1 MIWVTTSV
9 TRRLEGRQKE
19 ITRRRQEMRKRVVL
33 MNKHC
38 RCTGLIMP
46 GVLAVALILTSA
58 SAVLAQSAGADSE
71 KRLSVID
78 ANPSL
83 LPNSSLGKYFDPQAA
98 ITVDQAVAYALE
110 HNGEL
115 LAARKEIDA
124 ASALVMQAG
133 LRANPKVDASV
144 SKTITGTDNNIIV
157 NGMLPLELGGRR
169 PARIKVAERELEMR
183 RQDVSNRE
191 RILAADVRAKFGEA
205 LAAILKLGFDEDLI
219 ATSLRGYNLVA
230 ARVTEGGTAP
240 LEQNMLLVE
249 LNRLRSM
256 RETAEGKAQIEM
268 LELRN
273 LIGMTPEEPLRLRG
287 DFNDLITP
295 LSPLAQATERA
306 LSERPDLKL
315 AKAAE
320 NFAEARIEQARS
332 EGRLDASLI
341 AGYQRMDFGY
351 PLSGINDA
359 GQLRPIQATFHYF
372 TVGVSLDLPVRNK
385 NQGAIEAA
393 LAEAEG
399 AKRRREFLELTVRRE
414 VASAY
419 AQYNSSARAAEIF
432 RVGVKDQ
439 ANANLDVVRQTY
451 ELGSKTL
458 IDYLGEQRRF
468 IDLQNG
474 YIDALLDTYKARVE
488 IERATASSTAIRQQV
503 TQR

>member
-1 MIWVTTSV
+1 
-9 TRRLEGRQKE
+9 
-19 ITRRRQEMRKRVVL
+19 
-33 MNKHC
+33 MNKQWSV
-38 RCTGLIMP
+38 RAFLIAS
-46 GVLAVALILTSA
+46 VLAIAQILPGA
-58 SAVLAQSAGADSE
+58 SAVLAQSSAADSE
-71 KRLSVID
+71 TRLSVI
-78 ANPSL
+78 NTSLSL
-83 LPNSSLGKYFDPQAA
+83 LSKSSLTKYFDPQTGIA
-98 ITVDQAVAYALE
+98 VDQVVAYALE

-124 ASALVMQAG
+124 ASALVKQAA
-133 LRANPKVDASV
+133 LRANPKLDASLA
-144 SKTITGTDNNIIV
+144 KTITGKDNNITV
-157 NGMLPLELGGRR
+157 NGMLPLELGARR
-169 PARIKVAERELEMR
+169 PARIRVAERELEMR
-183 RQDVSNRE
+183 RQDVANRE
-191 RILAADVRAKFGEA
+191 RMLAADVRAKFGEA
-205 LAAILKLGFDEDLI
+205 IAAILKLGFDEDLI
-219 ATSLRGYNLVA
+219 ATSQRGYNLVA

-240 LEQNMLLVE
+240 LEQNMVLVE
-249 LNRLRSM
+249 LNRLRST

-273 LIGMTPEEPLRLRG
+273 LIGMAPEEPLRLRG
-287 DFNDLITP
+287 DFNDLIAP
-295 LSPLAQATERA
+295 LSPLAEATERA

-320 NFAEARIEQARS
+320 SFAEARIEQARA

-341 AGYQRMDFGY
+341 AGYQRMYSSY
-351 PLSGINDA
+351 PLNGINDA
-359 GQLRPIQATFHYF
+359 GMLSPIRSTFHYF

-393 LAEAEG
+393 VAEAEAG
-399 AKRRREFLELTVRRE
+399 KRRREFLELTVRRE

-419 AQYNSSARAAEIF
+419 AQYNSTARAAEIF
-432 RVGVKDQ
+432 RLGVKDQ

-488 IERATASSTAIRQQV
+488 VERAVASPIAIRQQV

>member
-1 MIWVTTSV
+1 
-9 TRRLEGRQKE
+9 
-19 ITRRRQEMRKRVVL
+19 
-33 MNKHC
+33 MNKQSSVRAC
-38 RCTGLIMP
+38 LIAS
-46 GVLAVALILTSA
+46 VLAVAQIVTGTS
-58 SAVLAQSAGADSE
+58 VGLAQSSDINSE
-71 KRLSVID
+71 KRLSLTN
-78 ANPSL
+78 ASRSL
-83 LPNSSLGKYFDPQAA
+83 PTNSSLTNYFDPQVG
-98 ITVDQAVAYALE
+98 ITVEQAVAYALG

-124 ASALVMQAG
+124 ASGLVKQAT

-144 SKTITGTDNNIIV
+144 SKTITGTDNNV
-157 NGMLPLELGGRR
+157 TLNGMWPLELGGRR
-169 PARIKVAERELEMR
+169 PARIRVAERELEMR
-183 RQDVSNRE
+183 RQDVANRE
-191 RILAADVRAKFGEA
+191 RMLAADVRAKFGEA

-219 ATSLRGYNLVA
+219 ATSQRSYNLVA

-240 LEQNMLLVE
+240 LEQNMVLVE
-249 LNRLRSM
+249 LNRLRSL

-273 LIGMTPEEPLRLRG
+273 LIGMSPQEPLRLRG
-287 DFNDLITP
+287 DFNDVIAP
-295 LSPLAQATERA
+295 LPALTDSTELA
-306 LSERPDLKL
+306 LSERPDMKL

-320 NFAEARIEQARS
+320 SFAEARIEQARA
-332 EGRLDASLI
+332 EGRLDASLT
-341 AGYQRMDFGY
+341 AGYQRMDSSY
-351 PLSGINDA
+351 PLNGINDA
-359 GQLRPIQATFHYF
+359 GQLSPIRSTFHYF

-385 NQGAIEAA
+385 NQGGIEAA
-393 LAEAEG
+393 VAEAEG
-399 AKRRREFLELTVRRE
+399 AKHRRAFLEITVRRE

-419 AQYNSSARAAEIF
+419 AKYNSTARAAEIF

-439 ANANLDVVRQTY
+439 ANANLDVVKQTY

-488 IERATASSTAIRQQV
+488 VERAIASPIATRQQV

>member
-1 MIWVTTSV
+1 
-9 TRRLEGRQKE
+9 
-19 ITRRRQEMRKRVVL
+19 
-33 MNKHC
+33 MNKH
-38 RCTGLIMP
+38 RCGGGFLIAS
-46 GVLAVALILTSA
+46 VLAFVQIVTGT
-58 SAVLAQSAGADSE
+58 SAVLAQSSDADYE
-71 KRLSVID
+71 KRLSVIN
-78 ANPSL
+78 ASL
-83 LPNSSLGKYFDPQAA
+83 SVPLNSSLTKYFDPQTG
-98 ITVDQAVAYALE
+98 ITVEQAVAYALE

-115 LAARKEIDA
+115 LASRKKIDA
-124 ASALVMQAG
+124 ASALVKQAAF
-133 LRANPKVDASV
+133 RANPKVDASV
-144 SKTITGTDNNIIV
+144 SKTITGTDNNITL

-169 PARIKVAERELEMR
+169 PARIRVAERELEMR

-191 RILAADVRAKFGEA
+191 RILAADVRVKFGEA
-205 LAAILKLGFDEDLI
+205 LAAIIKLRFDEDLI
-219 ATSLRGYNLVA
+219 ATSQRSYNLVA

-240 LEQNMLLVE
+240 LEQNMVLVE
-249 LNRLRSM
+249 LNRLRST

-273 LIGMTPEEPLRLRG
+273 LIGMTPDEPLRLRG
-287 DFNDLITP
+287 DFNDVIAP
-295 LSPLAQATERA
+295 LPPLTSSTELA

-320 NFAEARIEQARS
+320 SFAEARIEQARS
-332 EGRLDASLI
+332 EGRLDASLT
-341 AGYQRMDFGY
+341 AGYQRMDSSY
-351 PLSGINDA
+351 PLNGITDA
-359 GQLRPIQATFHYF
+359 GQLSPIRSTFHYF

-385 NQGAIEAA
+385 NQGSIEAA
-393 LAEAEG
+393 VAEAEG
-399 AKRRREFLELTVRRE
+399 TKRQREFLELTVRRE

-419 AQYNSSARAAEIF
+419 ALYNSTARAAEIF

-468 IDLQNG
+468 IELQNG

-488 IERATASSTAIRQQV
+488 IERAVGSPTPTRQQV

>member
-1 MIWVTTSV
+1 
-9 TRRLEGRQKE
+9 
-19 ITRRRQEMRKRVVL
+19 
-33 MNKHC
+33 MNKQWSV
-38 RCTGLIMP
+38 RAFSIAS
-46 GVLAVALILTSA
+46 VLAIAQILPGTSA
-58 SAVLAQSAGADSE
+58 VQAQSNGADSE
-71 KRLSVID
+71 TRLSVINTNLFPP
-78 ANPSL
+78 ANSTL
-83 LPNSSLGKYFDPQAA
+83 TRYFDPQAG
-98 ITVDQAVAYALE
+98 ITVDQAVTYALE

-124 ASALVMQAG
+124 ASALVKQAA
-133 LRANPKVDASV
+133 LRANPKIDATV
-144 SKTITGTDNNIIV
+144 SKTVTGIDNNVTV

-183 RQDVSNRE
+183 RQDVANRE
-191 RILAADVRAKFGEA
+191 RILAAEVRAKFGEA
-205 LAAILKLGFDEDLI
+205 IAAILKLGFDEDLI
-219 ATSLRGYNLVA
+219 ATSQRGYNLVA
-230 ARVTEGGTAP
+230 ARVIEGGTAP
-240 LEQNMLLVE
+240 LEQNMVLVE
-249 LNRLRSM
+249 LNRLRST
-256 RETAEGKAQIEM
+256 RETAEGKTQIEM

-273 LIGMTPEEPLRLRG
+273 LIGMAPDEPLRLRG

-295 LSPLAQATERA
+295 LSPLGEATGLA

-320 NFAEARIEQARS
+320 SFAEARIEQART

-341 AGYQRMDFGY
+341 AGYQRMDSGY
-351 PLSGINDA
+351 PLNGINDA
-359 GQLRPIQATFHYF
+359 GQLRPIQGTFHYF

-393 LAEAEG
+393 VAEAEA

-419 AQYNSSARAAEIF
+419 AQYNSTARAAEIF

-458 IDYLGEQRRF
+458 IDYLGQQRSF

-474 YIDALLDTYKARVE
+474 YIEALLEMYKARVE
-488 IERATASSTAIRQQV
+488 VERAVALPIGSRQQV

>member
-1 MIWVTTSV
+1 
-9 TRRLEGRQKE
+9 
-19 ITRRRQEMRKRVVL
+19 
-33 MNKHC
+33 
-38 RCTGLIMP
+38 
-46 GVLAVALILTSA
+46 
-58 SAVLAQSAGADSE
+58 VLAQSNDADSE
-71 KRLSVID
+71 KRLLVIN
-78 ANPSL
+78 ASLPLPS
-83 LPNSSLGKYFDPQAA
+83 NSSLTKYFDPQTG
-98 ITVDQAVAYALE
+98 ITVEQAVAYALE

-124 ASALVMQAG
+124 ASALVKQAT
-133 LRANPKVDASV
+133 LRANPRVDASV
-144 SKTITGTDNNIIV
+144 SKTITGTDNNIIL

-169 PARIKVAERELEMR
+169 PARIRVAERELEMR

-219 ATSLRGYNLVA
+219 ATSQRSYNLVA
-230 ARVTEGGTAP
+230 ARVNEGGTAP
-240 LEQNMLLVE
+240 LEQNMILVE

-268 LELRN
+268 LGLRN
-273 LIGMTPEEPLRLRG
+273 LIGMTPEEPLSLRG
-287 DFNDLITP
+287 DFNDVIAP
-295 LSPLAQATERA
+295 LPSLANATELA

-320 NFAEARIEQARS
+320 SFAEARIEQARA
-332 EGRLDASLI
+332 EGRLDASLT
-341 AGYQRMDFGY
+341 AGYQRMDSSY
-351 PLSGINDA
+351 PLNGINDA
-359 GQLRPIQATFHYF
+359 GQVSPIRSTFHYF
-372 TVGVSLDLPVRNK
+372 TVGVSLELPVRNK

-393 LAEAEG
+393 VAQAEA

-419 AQYNSSARAAEIF
+419 AQYNSTARAAEIF

-468 IDLQNG
+468 IDLQNN

-488 IERATASSTAIRQQV
+488 IERAVASTTATRQQV

>member
-1 MIWVTTSV
+1 MA
-9 TRRLEGRQKE
+9 
-19 ITRRRQEMRKRVVL
+19 
-33 MNKHC
+33 
-38 RCTGLIMP
+38 
-46 GVLAVALILTSA
+46 GVLVSTQVVFGA
-58 SAVLAQSAGADSE
+58 SAVCAQSITNAPEGSFSATNVNWS
-71 KRLSVID
+71 LV
-78 ANPSL
+78 PSAAVAR
-83 LPNSSLGKYFDPQAA
+83 YVDPQSGM
-98 ITVDQAVAYALE
+98 TVDQAAAYALE

-115 LAARKEIDA
+115 LAASKEIDA
-124 ASALVMQAG
+124 ASALVRQAS
-133 LRANPKVDASV
+133 LRANPKVDASLA
-144 SKTITGTDNNIIV
+144 KTITGTDNNITV

-169 PARIKVAERELEMR
+169 PARIRVAERELEMR
-183 RQDVSNRE
+183 RQDVANRA
-191 RILAADVRAKFGEA
+191 RMLASDVRAKFGDA

-219 ATSLRGYNLVA
+219 ATSKRGYNLVA
-230 ARVTEGGTAP
+230 ARVTEGGAAP
-240 LEQNMLLVE
+240 LEQNMVLVE

-287 DFNDLITP
+287 DFSSVITA
-295 LSPLAQATERA
+295 LSSITEATERA
-306 LSERPDLKL
+306 LAERPDLKL

-320 NFAEARIEQARS
+320 SFAEARIEQARA

-341 AGYQRMDFGY
+341 AGYQRMNFGY

-359 GQLRPIQATFHYF
+359 GQLKPIQGTFHYF
-372 TVGVSLDLPVRNK
+372 TVGISLDLPVRNK

-393 LAEAEG
+393 VAEAEG
-399 AKRRREFLELTVRRE
+399 AKRRREFLTLTVRRE

-419 AQYNSSARAAEIF
+419 AQYNSAARAAEIF

-488 IERATASSTAIRQQV
+488 IERSTASSIAAIQQV
-503 TQR
+503 TH

>member
-1 MIWVTTSV
+1 MNRLRILRVSIAGILALAQVVVGAVAVFAQSITSAPENHFSVTSV
-9 TRRLEGRQKE
+9 EFSL
-19 ITRRRQEMRKRVVL
+19 VA
-33 MNKHC
+33 NS
-38 RCTGLIMP
+38 
-46 GVLAVALILTSA
+46 AVARYA
-58 SAVLAQSAGADSE
+58 
-71 KRLSVID
+71 
-78 ANPSL
+78 
-83 LPNSSLGKYFDPQAA
+83 DPQAGV
-98 ITVDQAVAYALE
+98 TVDQAVAYALE

-124 ASALVMQAG
+124 ASALIKQAAV
-133 LRANPKVDASV
+133 RANPKVDASV
-144 SKTITGTDNNIIV
+144 SKTVTGTDNNISV

-183 RQDVSNRE
+183 RQDVANRE
-191 RILAADVRAKFGEA
+191 RMLAADVRAKFGEA
-205 LAAILKLGFDEDLI
+205 LAAIFKLGFDEELI
-219 ATSLRGYNLVA
+219 ATSQRGYNLVA
-230 ARVTEGGTAP
+230 ARVTAGGTAP
-240 LEQNMLLVE
+240 LEQNMVLVE

-273 LIGMTPEEPLRLRG
+273 LIGMSLDEPLRLRG

-295 LSPLAQATERA
+295 LSLLAEATERA

-320 NFAEARIEQARS
+320 SFAEARIEQARA
-332 EGRLDASLI
+332 EGRLNASVI
-341 AGYQRMDFGY
+341 AGYQRMDSSY
-351 PLSGINDA
+351 PLNGINDV
-359 GQLRPIQATFHYF
+359 GQPSPIRSTFHYF

-393 LAEAEG
+393 VAEAEA
-399 AKRRREFLELTVRRE
+399 AKHRREFLELTVRRE

-419 AQYNSSARAAEIF
+419 AQYNSTARAAEIF

-468 IDLQNG
+468 IDLENG

-488 IERATASSTAIRQQV
+488 VERAVASPIAIRQQV

>member
-1 MIWVTTSV
+1 
-9 TRRLEGRQKE
+9 
-19 ITRRRQEMRKRVVL
+19 
-33 MNKHC
+33 MNSHC
-38 RCTGLIMP
+38 NFRSFIVAS
-46 GVLAVALILTSA
+46 VLAVAQFVPGA
-58 SAVLAQSAGADSE
+58 FAVLAQSTVQDSD
-71 KRLSVID
+71 KQIALVNARQ
-78 ANPSL
+78 P
-83 LPNSSLGKYFDPQAA
+83 LPPISSLTKYFDPQAGV
-98 ITVDQAVAYALE
+98 TVDQAVAYALE
-110 HNGEL
+110 RNGEL
-115 LAARKEIDA
+115 LAARKEIEA
-124 ASALVMQAG
+124 ASALVKQAA
-133 LRANPKVDASV
+133 LRANPKVDASL
-144 SKTITGTDNNIIV
+144 SKTATGADNTITV

-169 PARIKVAERELEMR
+169 PARIRVAERELEMR
-183 RQDVSNRE
+183 RQDVANRE
-191 RILAADVRAKFGEA
+191 RMLAADIRAKFGEA

-219 ATSLRGYNLVA
+219 ATSQRGYNLVA

-240 LEQNMLLVE
+240 LEQNMVLVE
-249 LNRLRSM
+249 LNRLRSL

-273 LIGMTPEEPLRLRG
+273 LIRITPNEPLRLRG
-287 DFNDLITP
+287 DFNDVIAP
-295 LSPLAQATERA
+295 LPTLADATDRA
-306 LSERPDLKL
+306 LTARPDLKL

-320 NFAEARIEQARS
+320 SFAEARIEQARS
-332 EGRLDASLI
+332 EGKLDASLI

-351 PLSGINDA
+351 PLNGINDA
-359 GQLRPIQATFHYF
+359 GQLRPIQGTFHYF
-372 TVGVSLDLPVRNK
+372 TFGVSLDMPVRNR

-393 LAEAEG
+393 LAEAEA

-419 AQYNSSARAAEIF
+419 AQYNSTARAGEIF

-488 IERATASSTAIRQQV
+488 IERATASSTTTKQQV

>member
-1 MIWVTTSV
+1 
-9 TRRLEGRQKE
+9 
-19 ITRRRQEMRKRVVL
+19 
-33 MNKHC
+33 
-38 RCTGLIMP
+38 
-46 GVLAVALILTSA
+46 
-58 SAVLAQSAGADSE
+58 
-71 KRLSVID
+71 
-78 ANPSL
+78 
-83 LPNSSLGKYFDPQAA
+83 
-98 ITVDQAVAYALE
+98 
-110 HNGEL
+110 
-115 LAARKEIDA
+115 
-124 ASALVMQAG
+124 
-133 LRANPKVDASV
+133 LRANPKVDASLA
-144 SKTITGTDNNIIV
+144 KTITGTDNNISV

-169 PARIKVAERELEMR
+169 PARIRVAESELEMR
-183 RQDVSNRE
+183 RQDIANQE
-191 RILAADVRAKFGEA
+191 RVLAADVRAKFGEA

-219 ATSLRGYNLVA
+219 ATSQRGYNLVA

-240 LEQNMLLVE
+240 LEQNMVLVE
-249 LNRLRSM
+249 LNRLRSL

-273 LIGMTPEEPLRLRG
+273 LIGMMPDEPLRLRG
-287 DFNDLITP
+287 DFNDVIAT
-295 LSPLAQATERA
+295 LSPLADATERA
-306 LSERPDLKL
+306 LSGRPDLKL
-315 AKAAE
+315 SKAAE
-320 NFAEARIEQARS
+320 SFAEARIELARS

-359 GQLRPIQATFHYF
+359 GQLRSIQGTFHYF

-385 NQGAIEAA
+385 HQGAIEAA
-393 LAEAEG
+393 VAGAEA

-419 AQYNSSARAAEIF
+419 ARYNSTARAAEIF

-439 ANANLDVVRQTY
+439 ANANLDIVRQTY

-468 IDLQNG
+468 IELQNG

-488 IERATASSTAIRQQV
+488 IERAVASAIAIRQQV

>member
-1 MIWVTTSV
+1 
-9 TRRLEGRQKE
+9 
-19 ITRRRQEMRKRVVL
+19 
-33 MNKHC
+33 
-38 RCTGLIMP
+38 
-46 GVLAVALILTSA
+46 
-58 SAVLAQSAGADSE
+58 
-71 KRLSVID
+71 
-78 ANPSL
+78 
-83 LPNSSLGKYFDPQAA
+83 
-98 ITVDQAVAYALE
+98 
-110 HNGEL
+110 
-115 LAARKEIDA
+115 
-124 ASALVMQAG
+124 
-133 LRANPKVDASV
+133 
-144 SKTITGTDNNIIV
+144 
-157 NGMLPLELGGRR
+157 
-169 PARIKVAERELEMR
+169 MR
-183 RQDVSNRE
+183 RQDVANRE
-191 RILAADVRAKFGEA
+191 RILAAEVRTKFGEA
-205 LAAILKLGFDEDLI
+205 IAAILKLSFDEELI
-219 ATSLRGYNLVA
+219 ATSQRGYDLVT

-240 LEQNMLLVE
+240 LEQNMVLVE
-249 LNRLRSM
+249 LNRLRST
-256 RETAEGKAQIEM
+256 RETAEGKTQIEM

-273 LIGMTPEEPLRLRG
+273 LIGMGPDEPLRLRG

-295 LSPLAQATERA
+295 LSPLGEATGLA

-320 NFAEARIEQARS
+320 SFAEARIEQART

-351 PLSGINDA
+351 PLNGINDA
-359 GQLRPIQATFHYF
+359 GQLRPIQGTFHYF

-393 LAEAEG
+393 VAEAEA

-419 AQYNSSARAAEIF
+419 AQYNSTTRAAEIF

-458 IDYLGEQRRF
+458 IDYLGQQRSF

-474 YIDALLDTYKARVE
+474 YIEALLDMYKARVE
-488 IERATASSTAIRQQV
+488 VERAVALPIGSRQQV

>member
-1 MIWVTTSV
+1 VNLS
-9 TRRLEGRQKE
+9 LS
-19 ITRRRQEMRKRVVL
+19 
-33 MNKHC
+33 
-38 RCTGLIMP
+38 P
-46 GVLAVALILTSA
+46 SAAVARYA
-58 SAVLAQSAGADSE
+58 
-71 KRLSVID
+71 
-78 ANPSL
+78 
-83 LPNSSLGKYFDPQAA
+83 DPQAGLR
-98 ITVDQAVAYALE
+98 VDQAVAYALE

-124 ASALVMQAG
+124 ASALVRQAA

-144 SKTITGTDNNIIV
+144 SKTITGTDNNIAV

-169 PARIKVAERELEMR
+169 PARIRVAERELEMR
-183 RQDVSNRE
+183 QQDVANRE
-191 RILAADVRAKFGEA
+191 RMLAADVRAKFGEA

-219 ATSLRGYNLVA
+219 ATSQRGYNLVA

-240 LEQNMLLVE
+240 LEQNMILVE
-249 LNRLRSM
+249 LNRLRSI
-256 RETAEGKAQIEM
+256 RETAEGKTQIEM

-287 DFNDLITP
+287 DFNDIITP
-295 LSPLAQATERA
+295 LPQLADATERA
-306 LSERPDLKL
+306 LAERPDLRL

-320 NFAEARIEQARS
+320 SFAEARIEEARS

-341 AGYQRMDFGY
+341 AGYQRMDFSF
-351 PLSGINDA
+351 PLNGINDA
-359 GQLRPIQATFHYF
+359 GQLRPIRSTFHYF

-393 LAEAEG
+393 LAESQA
-399 AKRRREFLELTVRRE
+399 AKHRREFLELTVRRE

-419 AQYNSSARAAEIF
+419 AQYKSTARAAEIF

-474 YIDALLDTYKARVE
+474 YIDALLDTFKARVE
-488 IERATASSTAIRQQV
+488 VERAVSSPIATRQQV

>member
-1 MIWVTTSV
+1 VV
-9 TRRLEGRQKE
+9 GVLALA
-19 ITRRRQEMRKRVVL
+19 RVVL
-33 MNKHC
+33 
-38 RCTGLIMP
+38 G
-46 GVLAVALILTSA
+46 GSAVVAQAVTSA
-58 SAVLAQSAGADSE
+58 PQSNLTVTNVNLPLVPS
-71 KRLSVID
+71 SVI
-78 ANPSL
+78 AR
-83 LPNSSLGKYFDPQAA
+83 YADPQAGL
-98 ITVDQAVAYALE
+98 TVDEAVAYALE

-124 ASALVMQAG
+124 ASALVKQAA
-133 LRANPKVDASV
+133 LRANPKVDASL
-144 SKTITGTDNNIIV
+144 SKTVTGTDNNITV
-157 NGMLPLELGGRR
+157 SGMLPLELGGRR
-169 PARIKVAERELEMR
+169 PARIRVAEREVEMR
-183 RQDVSNRE
+183 RQDVANRE
-191 RILAADVRAKFGEA
+191 RMLAADVRAKFGEA

-219 ATSLRGYNLVA
+219 ATGQRSYNLVA

-240 LEQNMLLVE
+240 LEQNMVLVE
-249 LNRLRSM
+249 LNRLKAT

-268 LELRN
+268 LALRN
-273 LIGMTPEEPLRLRG
+273 LIGMAPDEPLRLRG
-287 DFNDLITP
+287 DFNDVIDP
-295 LSPLAQATERA
+295 LSPLAEATTRA

-320 NFAEARIEQARS
+320 NFAEARIEQARA

-341 AGYQRMDFGY
+341 AGYQRMVSGY
-351 PLSGINDA
+351 PLNGINDA
-359 GQLRPIQATFHYF
+359 GQLRPIQGNFHYF
-372 TVGVSLDLPVRNK
+372 TAGVSLDLPVRNK

-393 LAEAEG
+393 VAEAEG

-419 AQYNSSARAAEIF
+419 AQYNSAARAAEIF

-488 IERATASSTAIRQQV
+488 IERVVASPIAIRQQV

>member
-1 MIWVTTSV
+1 MTS
-9 TRRLEGRQKE
+9 RG
-19 ITRRRQEMRKRVVL
+19 QEMRKRVVF
-33 MNKHC
+33 MNKH
-38 RCTGLIMP
+38 RSRAFLIASVLTFAQILP
-46 GVLAVALILTSA
+46 GV
-58 SAVLAQSAGADSE
+58 SAVLAQSNEAGSE
-71 KRLSVID
+71 KRLSVI
-78 ANPSL
+78 NPSL
-83 LPNSSLGKYFDPQAA
+83 SNSSLARYFDPQSG
-98 ITVDQAVAYALE
+98 ITVDQTLAYALE

-124 ASALVMQAG
+124 ASALVKQAAF
-133 LRANPKVDASV
+133 RANPKVDASV
-144 SKTITGTDNNIIV
+144 AKTISGTDNTITV

-169 PARIKVAERELEMR
+169 PARIRVAERELEMR
-183 RQDVSNRE
+183 QQDVADRE
-191 RILAADVRAKFGEA
+191 RMIAAAVRVKFGEA
-205 LAAILKLGFDEDLI
+205 MAAVLKLGFDEDLI
-219 ATSLRGYNLVA
+219 ATSQHGYNLVA

-256 RETAEGKAQIEM
+256 RESAEGKAQIEM

-273 LIGMTPEEPLRLRG
+273 LIGMTPDEPLRLRG
-287 DFNDLITP
+287 DFNDVIAP
-295 LSPLAQATERA
+295 LPPLADATERA
-306 LSERPDLKL
+306 LTERPDLKL

-320 NFAEARIEQARS
+320 RFAEARIEQARS

-351 PLSGINDA
+351 PLNGINDA
-359 GQLRPIQATFHYF
+359 GQLRPIQGSFHYF
-372 TVGVSLDLPVRNK
+372 TVGISLDLPVRNK
-385 NQGAIEAA
+385 NQGTIEAA
-393 LAEAEG
+393 VAEAEG

-419 AQYNSSARAAEIF
+419 AQYNSVARATEIF

-458 IDYLGEQRRF
+458 IDYLGEQRRS
-468 IDLQNG
+468 IDLQNE
-474 YIDALLDTYKARVE
+474 YIDALLNTYKARVE
-488 IERATASSTAIRQQV
+488 IERAIASPIASRQQV